1 MGWSHSC
8 AFLSLPTQAERSF
21 YEREASAVPTVVG
34 QRARDFVR
42 KALAEVPFVVLTTTK
57 QDKYDRYLS
66 DVFYLPGGTDPQ
78 EVLYKVLFLNQQLL
92 DRGLAVRF
100 DG

>member
-1 MGWSHSC
+1 MS
-8 AFLSLPTQAERSF
+8 PTSFFCYSSPPNRS
-21 YEREASAVPTVVG
+21 RM
-34 QRARDFVR
+34 
-42 KALAEVPFVVLTTTK
+42 
-57 QDKYDRYLS
+57 DRYLS